1 MKQALKVMA
10 AWFAA
15 SIEMLVVTV
24 ALIIAFALCILL
36 FPFLYDPSDKGEDL
50 YGIF

>member
-24 ALIIAFALCILL
+24 ALIIVFAMRAYMFTI
-36 FPFLYDPSDKGEDL
+36 YTVPSDISGMR
-50 YGIF
+50 IPRA